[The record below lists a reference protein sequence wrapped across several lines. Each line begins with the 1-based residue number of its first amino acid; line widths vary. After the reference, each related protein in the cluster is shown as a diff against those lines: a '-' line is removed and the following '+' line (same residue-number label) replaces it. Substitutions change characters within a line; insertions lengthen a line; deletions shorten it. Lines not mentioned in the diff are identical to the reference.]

1 MSMTRWR
8 PCRGAIQ
15 KSYIGQNVIISVQQ
29 SLNRRI
35 ANRADTQVCPYP
47 THLLIHD
54 MPVGADLCVRPSI
67 CACLHHFF
75 VLHPPVGSRLARG
88 ASMIL
93 LDTHAIVWLA
103 SDQDR
108 FTEKGRALIRD
119 NAGQLYVSV
128 VSAWEISML
137 HKRNRLQLPMEP
149 LEKNLKIN
157 SRRRCRSRNL

>member
-1 MSMTRWR
+1 
-8 PCRGAIQ
+8 
-15 KSYIGQNVIISVQQ
+15 
-29 SLNRRI
+29 
-35 ANRADTQVCPYP
+35 
-47 THLLIHD
+47 
-54 MPVGADLCVRPSI
+54 
-67 CACLHHFF
+67 
-75 VLHPPVGSRLARG
+75 
-88 ASMIL
+88 MIL

-157 SRRRCRSRNL
+157 SRRRCRSRNLWRL